1 MEHLAVVGVLVST
14 VPDGFGPG
22 TSALLSPFAIRE
34 YKEMLS
40 EILRIPRCLGWMT
53 CLSAGP
59 ASVLVLWAASNT
71 GLSHLI
77 AYVI

>member
-1 MEHLAVVGVLVST
+1 MVGVLVST

-40 EILRIPRCLGWMT
+40 EILRIPRCLG
-53 CLSAGP
+53 
-59 ASVLVLWAASNT
+59 
-71 GLSHLI
+71 
-77 AYVI
+77 